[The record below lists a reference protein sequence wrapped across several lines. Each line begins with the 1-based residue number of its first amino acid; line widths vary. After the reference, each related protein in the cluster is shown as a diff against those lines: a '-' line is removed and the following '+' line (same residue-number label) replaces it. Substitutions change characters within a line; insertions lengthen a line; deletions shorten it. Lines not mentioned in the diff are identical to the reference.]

1 MWLLFSFV
9 SAILLGCYDVFKKL
23 SLVDNA
29 VTPVL
34 LVNTLIC
41 ALFFLPLL
49 LGSCFGLIAKG
60 VVVYI
65 PVGNLVDYL
74 YVAIKAVI
82 VLSSWICG
90 YYSIKYLPLTIVG
103 PINATRPVLVLLGA
117 MLIYGE
123 CLNLWQWIGVLLAI
137 TSFYLL
143 SRTSKREGI
152 SFHNN
157 KWVGLLVLAA
167 LLGASSGLYDKYLMQ
182 PIDQGGAGLP
192 VLFVQG
198 WYNCFQFLIMLVIAY
213 FMGWR
218 KRKTA
223 ASFVW
228 RWKIVCISV
237 FLTLA
242 DMAYFVKSPDN
253 SSSLS
258 FSDYKVYAL
267 RNKQWVKRLS
277 PYLREGKAFIT
288 LNAIYLGGEDGLLEQ
303 LRKAGYRVKAVNR

>member
-23 SLVDNA
+23 SLIDNA
-29 VTPVL
+29 VIPVL
-34 LVNTLIC
+34 LLNTLIC
-41 ALFFLPLL
+41 ALLFLPLL
-49 LGSCFGLIAKG
+49 LGSCFGVISKD

-65 PVGNLVDYL
+65 PVGNLADYL

-90 YYSIKYLPLTIVG
+90 YYSIKYLPLTVVG

-117 MLIYGE
+117 MFIYGE
-123 CLNLWQWIGVLLAI
+123 RLNLWQWTGVLLAI

-143 SRTSKREGI
+143 GRTSKREGI

-213 FMGWR
+213 FLWWR
-218 KRKTA
+218 KRQTA
-223 ASFVW
+223 TPFVW
-228 RWKIVCISV
+228 RWQIVCISV

-242 DMAYFVKSPDN
+242 DMAYFYALSHGDVLISVVSMIRRGSVLVSFAFGCFLFKEKNVKSKLFDLLLVL
-253 SSSLS
+253 LS
-258 FSDYKVYAL
+258 MVCLCIGS
-267 RNKQWVKRLS
+267 
-277 PYLREGKAFIT
+277 E
-288 LNAIYLGGEDGLLEQ
+288 
-303 LRKAGYRVKAVNR
+303 